1 MELPKLTSAEDLAE
15 LVEEIGFLPFF
26 RSGIE
31 GFSVE
36 ECTPPELWFTDEE
49 GPWEWKG
56 PVIRSTHCAYGKFFR
71 GKAMYIS
78 GRLFPNFA
86 NFRRD
91 GYDYDARMDE
101 GLARHVDVPVM
112 QALWREPSLVSK
124 QLKTRACFSKESRVL
139 FDASLTHLQMQAY
152 INIEDFVYPLDRK
165 GKPYGWGLAQY
176 TTPENYFGEAFSR
189 TVYEN
194 SPSVSYR
201 ILSEHLSK
209 LLPHASD
216 GQIASILRA

>member
-124 QLKTRACFSKESRVL
+124 QLKTRACFSKESRVY
-139 FDASLTHLQMQAY
+139 QY
-152 INIEDFVYPLDRK
+152 R
-165 GKPYGWGLAQY
+165 GLCVPSRQK
-176 TTPENYFGEAFSR
+176 GEAVR
-189 TVYEN
+189 VGACAVHDAGELLRG
-194 SPSVSYR
+194 SVFPYR
-201 ILSEHLSK
+201 L
-209 LLPHASD
+209 
-216 GQIASILRA
+216 